1 MGRLDDEGYSTSF
14 GKGGWK
20 INKGALVMAKGPKT
34 GTLYTLKTL
43 IGKSDLAVIT
53 KEGNSTYLWH
63 KHLGHMS
70 EKGLKILVGKNLLPC
85 LKSYN
90 LDLCEH
96 CIYGR
101 QRRVSFL
108 RGGHDRKK
116 NVLELVHSDV
126 FGPVNIKSLGGA
138 SYFVTFI
145 DDASRKV
152 WTYPMKSKSEVFG
165 IFKKFHVSVERETNK
180 LLKCLRT

>member
-1 MGRLDDEGYSTSF
+1 
-14 GKGGWK
+14 
-20 INKGALVMAKGPKT
+20 MAKGQKT

-43 IGKSDLAVIT
+43 IGKLDLAAIT
-53 KEGNSTYLWH
+53 KEGNLADLWH
-63 KHLGHMS
+63 KRLSHMS
-70 EKGLKILVGKNLLPC
+70 DKGLKNLVGKNLLPG

-108 RGGHDRKK
+108 RGGHGRKK

-126 FGPVNIKSLGGA
+126 FGPVNIKSLGGS

-152 WTYPMKSKSEVFG
+152 WAYPMQSKSEVIG
-165 IFKKFHVSVERETNK
+165 IFQKFHVVVERETNK
-180 LLKCLRT
+180 LLKCI